1 MKKTALI
8 FCGLLLAPAAAL
20 AGPTC
25 SPGRDNA
32 RILSA
37 ASPSAIHR
45 SWQGGKQLGYGWS
58 LQVER
63 STRDAAGTE
72 YYVGD
77 LYDPN
82 GQLATRKIFAVES
95 EWDCG
100 P

>member
-1 MKKTALI
+1 MQKTVLI
-8 FCGLLLAPAAAL
+8 LCGLVLAPTAAL

-25 SPGRDNA
+25 SPSDDKA

-37 ASPSAIHR
+37 ASPGAVHR
-45 SWQGGKQLGYGWS
+45 NWQGGKQVGYGWS

-63 STRDAAGTE
+63 SAHDAAGIG

-77 LYDPN
+77 LYDQN
-82 GQLATRKIFAVES
+82 GNLATRKVFVIER

>member
-1 MKKTALI
+1 MRRLALI
-8 FCGLLLAPAAAL
+8 ACTLAAASTHAA

-25 SPGRDNA
+25 SPSEDSA
-32 RILSA
+32 RILSS
-37 ASPSAIHR
+37 ASPNAIHR
-45 SWQGGKQLGYGWS
+45 DWRGANRVGMGWS

-63 STRDAAGTE
+63 EARDAAGTS

-77 LYDPN
+77 LYDTR
-82 GQLATRKIFAVES
+82 GQLANRNVFVIES

>member
-1 MKKTALI
+1 MQKTALLL
-8 FCGLLLAPAAAL
+8 CGLGLAPAAAL

-25 SPGRDNA
+25 SPSDDKA
-32 RILSA
+32 RILSG
-37 ASPSAIHR
+37 PSASAVHR
-45 SWQGGKQLGYGWS
+45 SWQGGKQVGYGWS

-63 STRDAAGTE
+63 SAHDAAGTE

-77 LYDPN
+77 LYDAN
-82 GQLATRKIFAVES
+82 GSLATRKVFVIER

>member
-1 MKKTALI
+1 MNKTALI
-8 FCGLLLAPAAAL
+8 LCGLMLAPGAAI

-25 SPGRDNA
+25 SPSSDTA

-63 STRDAAGTE
+63 STRDATGTE

-77 LYDPN
+77 LYDAD
-82 GQLATRKIFAVES
+82 GHLSTRKVFAVES

>member
-1 MKKTALI
+1 VTKTALI
-8 FCGLLLAPAAAL
+8 ICGLLLAPAAAM

-25 SPGRDNA
+25 SPSDDSA

-37 ASPSAIHR
+37 ASPTAIHR
-45 SWQGGKQLGYGWS
+45 SWQGKRVGYGWS

-63 STRDAAGTE
+63 SAHDATGTE

-77 LYDPN
+77 LYDTN
-82 GQLATRKIFAVES
+82 GQLTTRKVFVIES

>member
-1 MKKTALI
+1 MQKTALI
-8 FCGLLLAPAAAL
+8 FCGLVLAPATAL

-25 SPGRDNA
+25 SPSDDNA
-32 RILSA
+32 RILSGPSMGA
-37 ASPSAIHR
+37 AHPN
-45 SWQGGKQLGYGWS
+45 WQNGKQVGYGWS
-58 LQVER
+58 LQVAR
-63 STRDAAGTE
+63 SAHDAAGTE

-82 GQLATRKIFAVES
+82 GSLATRKVFVIER